1 MAMSRVGVVRTKAN
15 DPVIGTLLAA
25 FWGAPLF
32 AAFMIGTP
40 SLLKARPAVANHMVQ
55 AVEDTPANKP
65 ILSRVIVRPAARR
78 TEDIR
83 QERSATTSPEM
94 EMAIAFA
101 PPERIARTPAAPA
114 RGDNMPTGTT
124 PLQHGLG
131 VASGLRVVADG
142 ASYQLAGVEPMAPG
156 AVCRRLDGVEEPC
169 AQRAADRLELLTRG
183 RTVRCERIE
192 TAADGTA
199 RGYCLAGKINL
210 ADDLVKNG
218 LARRV

>member
-40 SLLKARPAVANHMVQ
+40 SLLKARPAVASHMVQ

-83 QERSATTSPEM
+83 QDRSATTSPEM

-101 PPERIARTPAAPA
+101 PPERIARTPAAP
-114 RGDNMPTGTT
+114 
-124 PLQHGLG
+124 
-131 VASGLRVVADG
+131 V
-142 ASYQLAGVEPMAPG
+142 APG